1 VTDRKLRLDG
11 ATQGDQIEATALI
24 VGGGALLCM
33 PLLALID
40 GVPTVW
46 LMLSLGG
53 GLAGLAIAGLGV
65 RWFSSEGSPLE
76 SSLASS
82 NAAFVAMAQEEVPIN
97 LLLVEA
103 RQRFQA
109 HCLRFVALGA
119 GAVLMV
125 FDDLGDIMR
134 WLVVAL
140 FIVSFV
146 ADQFLLRPRRYIL
159 HEERLSRTGLF
170 APLDLA
176 WETVKTVY
184 WRHYPDDVK
193 PPFPSGER
201 LIFDL
206 EEGSDL
212 EFVFRGTSASD
223 DAARLARALLPR
235 LGNRLRILTPRRERA
250 EIGEHNVSE
259 HVAVP

>member
-11 ATQGDQIEATALI
+11 ATRGDQIEATALM

-40 GVPTVW
+40 GMETVW
-46 LMLSLGG
+46 LVLSLCG

-65 RWFSSEGSPLE
+65 RWFSSEGPPLQ
-76 SSLASS
+76 STLANS
-82 NAAFVAMAQEEVPIN
+82 NASFVAITPDELPIN
-97 LLLVEA
+97 LRLVEA

-109 HCLRFVALGA
+109 HCLRFVALGS
-119 GAVLMV
+119 GATLMV
-125 FDDLGDIMR
+125 VDLGQAMR
-134 WLVVAL
+134 WLVVGL
-140 FIVSFV
+140 FITSFI
-146 ADQFLLRPRRYIL
+146 ADQFLLRPRRYTL
-159 HEERLSRTGLF
+159 HDERLSRTGLF
-170 APLDLA
+170 SPLDLA
-176 WETVKTVY
+176 WGTVKTVY
-184 WRHYPDDVK
+184 WRHYPHDLK

-201 LIFDL
+201 LIFEL
-206 EEGSDL
+206 EEGPDL
-212 EFVFRGTSASD
+212 EFVFLGKSASD

-235 LGNRLRILTPRRERA
+235 LESRLRILTPRPERA